1 MTNDMFSD
9 DLTLVDT
16 FVDADSEVAGQTNA
30 DGMHVLTVQDFVREG
45 VSERHFLSCTFS
57 NSRYMLCLVS
67 CSAHWFTL

>member
-16 FVDADSEVAGQTNA
+16 FVDADSEVAVQTNA

-45 VSERHFLSCTFS
+45 VSERHS
-57 NSRYMLCLVS
+57 
-67 CSAHWFTL
+67 